1 MATSTLLFTLER
13 SSASSLGKPGHGGT
27 EWLVSA
33 IAVIAWLIPM
43 SAHAQADLLVIPF
56 IGAKFAGHTNIPD
69 PESPQQPAGA
79 RKTTFGVSAAI
90 LGDGVLGVE
99 GDFEHTPHFFERSIG
114 GLISQSNVTTLTGN
128 VIFAAPRVITQDSL
142 RPYLVAGVGLLHAH
156 IQTQANVFNT
166 NSNLVGLDVGGGAI
180 GFISP
185 RAGARFELRHFKNL
199 SKDDEAVTFGSTR
212 LSFWRLTAGVVLR
225 Y

>member
-1 MATSTLLFTLER
+1 MWLAPRKAAPYTALLFLLAPT
-13 SSASSLGKPGHGGT
+13 
-27 EWLVSA
+27 
-33 IAVIAWLIPM
+33 

-56 IGAKFAGHTNIPD
+56 IGAKFAGHTNIVVPA
-69 PESPQQPAGA
+69 SPQEPAGGM
-79 RKTTFGVSAAI
+79 KNTFGVSATI
-90 LGDGVLGVE
+90 LSDGIVGVE
-99 GDFEHTPHFFERSIG
+99 GDFEHTPHFFERGIG

-128 VIFAAPRVITQDSL
+128 VIFAVPRRITRDSL
-142 RPYLVAGVGLLHAH
+142 RPYLVSGVGLLHAH

-166 NSNLVGLDVGGGAI
+166 NSNLLGLDVGGGAI

-199 SKDDEAVTFGSTR
+199 SRDDEAVTFGSTR
-212 LSFWRLTAGVVLR
+212 LSFWRLTAGAVLK